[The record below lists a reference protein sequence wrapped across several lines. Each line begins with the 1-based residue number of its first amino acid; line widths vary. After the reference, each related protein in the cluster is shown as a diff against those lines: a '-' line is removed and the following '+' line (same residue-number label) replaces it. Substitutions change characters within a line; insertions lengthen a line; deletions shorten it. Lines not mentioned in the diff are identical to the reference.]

1 MTEAKI
7 EIDEINLEDAIV
19 LGNDKLVNI
28 SIEYP
33 RENEDGDVIETVK
46 TRAKIKQ
53 LTMKELKNI
62 NVDRID
68 LESSVNI
75 LRKSLF
81 KQDETPFSREL
92 ILNLPVGV
100 SISITREILR
110 ISGVKN
116 EDDIKGF

>member
-1 MTEAKI
+1 MAEAKI
-7 EIDEINLEDAIV
+7 EIDEMNLEDLIV
-19 LGNDKLVNI
+19 LGNDKLINI

-62 NVDRID
+62 NLNRID
-68 LESSVNI
+68 LDTSVNI
-75 LRKSLF
+75 LKKSLF

-92 ILNLPVGV
+92 IINLPVGV
-100 SISITREILR
+100 LISITREILR
-110 ISGVKN
+110 ISGVNN

>member
-53 LTMKELKNI
+53 LTMKKEKLPYLQPYLYKLWQH
-62 NVDRID
+62 RI
-68 LESSVNI
+68 
-75 LRKSLF
+75 
-81 KQDETPFSREL
+81 
-92 ILNLPVGV
+92 
-100 SISITREILR
+100 
-110 ISGVKN
+110 
-116 EDDIKGF
+116 

>member
-7 EIDEINLEDAIV
+7 EIDEMNLEDLIV
-19 LGNDKLVNI
+19 LGNDKLMNI

-33 RENEDGDVIETVK
+33 LENEEGDVVRMVRTK
-46 TRAKIKQ
+46 AKIKQ

-62 NVDRID
+62 NLNRID
-68 LESSVNI
+68 LETSVNI
-75 LRKSLF
+75 LKKSLF
-81 KQDETPFSREL
+81 QQDETPFSREL

-100 SISITREILR
+100 SIAITREILR
-110 ISGVKN
+110 ISGVNN